1 LRGYGEIIAFGGM
14 MSKFYKNVGQNESR
28 ELLNSI
34 NVDGNLQSDI
44 EQITEIEI
52 QDFIQK
58 LMNSAVRAIEN

>member
-1 LRGYGEIIAFGGM
+1 M

-34 NVDGNLQSDI
+34 NVDGSLQSDI

-58 LMNSAVRAIEN
+58 LMNSALRAIEN